1 MSDEILAAARAELT
15 GEPLPEAPVEETPI
29 EEAPAD
35 DVPEQ
40 ETQDEVESHDEP
52 EPRGGVIP
60 PSVLRKEKEKRREAE
75 ARAERVE
82 SELAAMRAEI
92 AALKNPPKEI
102 EPEPVPDDV
111 YDEATYR
118 KTAELEKEVKNT
130 QAGSTNQFIAIDE
143 RIARAQNPNYDNIR
157 QAIIAADAYEMLAD
171 SRARGDALSEE
182 KAIEYAMAIDHDR
195 RMQIANKQKS
205 VSEYYFNRAQQIIK
219 ASGTEDKPL
228 PKKPQPDINKIDQHR
243 KSAGGYSGKATAA
256 SVVDAD
262 SLMEIARKEALAESL
277 GIRS

>member
-1 MSDEILAAARAELT
+1 MTEDILAVARAELT
-15 GEPLPEAPVEETPI
+15 GEPLQEAVTEAAPT
-29 EEAPAD
+29 EEAPEEEILEPDA
-35 DVPEQ
+35 PE
-40 ETQDEVESHDEP
+40 EELDAPEP
-52 EPRGGVIP
+52 EYKGAIP

-75 ARAERVE
+75 SRAERVE

-92 AALKNPPKEI
+92 AALKNPPKEV
-102 EPEPVPDDV
+102 EPEPIPDDV

-118 KTAELEKEVKNT
+118 KAAELEKEVKNT

-171 SRARGDALSEE
+171 SRARGETLSED
-182 KAIEYAMAIDHDR
+182 KAIEYAMAIDNDR
-195 RMQIANKQKS
+195 RMQMAGKQKS
-205 VSEYYFNRAQQIIK
+205 VSEYYFNRAQQIVK
-219 ASGTEDKPL
+219 NSGVKEKPL
-228 PKKPQPDINKIDQHR
+228 QKKAQPDINKIDQLR
-243 KSAGGYSGKATAA
+243 KSAGGFSGKATAA

-262 SLMEIARKEALAESL
+262 TLMEIARKEALSESL